1 MFCAVGI
8 RWIIDEGAPHDDTFV
23 RFEGIGQHIGAFG
36 MGASEVAWTGL
47 SFTVCL
53 HKETSEI
60 RYKSVD
66 FASFVFPPANDLF
79 VKWVGCMQLAEY
91 NRAGKVDG
99 KIYPYSIRAEGVCQR
114 LYLFQICRR
123 KNLGRSIYIVQYSTV
138 DTDGGIGTGIRFI
151 SAGGC
156 VGQLLPI
163 PERLSGIASLYGSV
177 HVVPMVE
184 DAKAVGRILRGGTDG
199 QSAFLQ
205 AEQVKGSI

>member
-1 MFCAVGI
+1 MSGVS
-8 RWIIDEGAPHDDTFV
+8 
-23 RFEGIGQHIGAFG
+23 GIGQHIGAFG

-156 VGQLLPI
+156 AGQFFPI